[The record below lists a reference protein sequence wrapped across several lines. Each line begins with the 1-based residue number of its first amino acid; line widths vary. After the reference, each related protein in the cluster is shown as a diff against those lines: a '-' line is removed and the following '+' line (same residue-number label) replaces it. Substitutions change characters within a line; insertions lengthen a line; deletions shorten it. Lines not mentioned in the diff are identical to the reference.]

1 MDDIG
6 QRQVER
12 IAGIATPG
20 LATWGFHGDRRIGIG
35 KSMKRICVDVWGSV
49 CVRFTTSQL
58 CSFTKRIQ
66 IHLPPVEMDSQ
77 PAYGTE

>member
-1 MDDIG
+1 MVVLQRNTAQQHMDDIG

-35 KSMKRICVDVWGSV
+35 KSMKRICVDV
-49 CVRFTTSQL
+49 
-58 CSFTKRIQ
+58 
-66 IHLPPVEMDSQ
+66 
-77 PAYGTE
+77 